1 IIVGIVCLGRGAGN
15 QRFYDTWRTAGRQAA
30 KVAAAGM
37 AAKRGGPMWT
47 VAKVDRSRINYSGQP
62 LWAWGVT
69 EPPESG
75 EPQAVQGAP
84 GAPANNANAGPSEEE
99 LNRKRTVP
107 GSKLQFSLKEIR
119 TVTNPNAG
127 GQTVDW

>member
-1 IIVGIVCLGRGAGN
+1 MIVGIVCLVLGAAI
-15 QRFYDTWRTAGRQAA
+15 QRVYDTWSAGRQTA
-30 KVAAAGM
+30 KVAPAAI
-37 AAKRGGPMWT
+37 AAQSADPMWA

-62 LWAWGVT
+62 FWAWGVT
-69 EPPESG
+69 EPPEAG

-84 GAPANNANAGPSEEE
+84 GAPANNANARPSEEE

-119 TVTNPNAG
+119 TVTNPKSG
-127 GQTVDW
+127 GQVVD